1 MTKTKM
7 MQTKHFT
14 KRTPLAAALVA
25 ALFAGGAALPA
36 AAQQAPGWL
45 NWGGGSDEPAA
56 QGDDAGSAPNAQAT
70 PMPATSVTVADTGSQ
85 SGQAVLL
92 QRLMQRVDELERQ
105 VQGMRGQLSEQERTI
120 ERQQRRLDEVEQ
132 AARSSQST
140 ASSDASAA
148 IDRGDPVGQDVPDEA
163 VAAVDGN
170 GGDES
175 DSDRSGQEAS
185 ESGGQADGQ
194 ATGGAS
200 AAEQQ
205 ALYNE
210 AFEILKS
217 GKYEQAIDAFQKVI
231 DANPQGEWA
240 ASAFFWQGETYYV
253 QQDYAAAGKAYG
265 EVIERFPESSRIPDA
280 KLKLGYVAQE
290 RGDKEA
296 ARRLFNEILD
306 QYPDSQ
312 AAGLAKQRLSRLG
325 NG

>member
-1 MTKTKM
+1 

-25 ALFAGGAALPA
+25 ALVAALFAGGTALPA

-56 QGDDAGSAPNAQAT
+56 EEDDAGSAPSAQAT

-132 AARSSQST
+132 TARSSQPA
-140 ASSDASAA
+140 ASSGASAA

-175 DSDRSGQEAS
+175 DSAREAS
-185 ESGGQADGQ
+185 ESVDQTNGQPS
-194 ATGGAS
+194 AS

-205 ALYNE
+205 ALYND
-210 AFEILKS
+210 AFEVLKS

-265 EVIERFPESSRIPDA
+265 EVIERFPESSRVPDA
-280 KLKLGYVAQE
+280 KLKRGYVAQE
-290 RGDKEA
+290 LGDNEA

>member
-1 MTKTKM
+1 MAT
-7 MQTKHFT
+7 
-14 KRTPLAAALVA
+14 ALVV

-45 NWGGGSDEPAA
+45 NWGGGSEEPAESDEA
-56 QGDDAGSAPNAQAT
+56 APAASRQSA
-70 PMPATSVTVADTGSQ
+70 PMPATPVTGADTGSQ
-85 SGQAVLL
+85 SGQAELL

-105 VQGMRGQLSEQERTI
+105 VQGMRGQLSEQERII

-132 AARSSQST
+132 ATRA
-140 ASSDASAA
+140 AASAGPGA
-148 IDRGDPVGQDVPDEA
+148 AMGRGDPVAGDVPDEPIAAVGGDNGEQPGMPPSSVTA
-163 VAAVDGN
+163 VAGAGVPT
-170 GGDES
+170 GD
-175 DSDRSGQEAS
+175 
-185 ESGGQADGQ
+185 SGGARVDSQADGQ
-194 ATGGAS
+194 ADDQASGGAS

-217 GKYEQAIDAFQKVI
+217 GKYDQAIDAFQKVI
-231 DANPQGEWA
+231 DANPQGEWS
-240 ASAFFWQGETYYV
+240 ASALFWQGETYYV
-253 QQDYAAAGKAYG
+253 QQDYAAAGKAYA

-290 RGDKEA
+290 RGETEA

-312 AAGLAKQRLSRLG
+312 AAGLARQRLARMNDG
-325 NG
+325 